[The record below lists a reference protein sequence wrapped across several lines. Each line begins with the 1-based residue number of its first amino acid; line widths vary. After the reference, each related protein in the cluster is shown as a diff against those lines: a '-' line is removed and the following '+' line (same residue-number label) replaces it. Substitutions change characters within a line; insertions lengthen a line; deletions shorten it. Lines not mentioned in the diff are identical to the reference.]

1 MARLTRCVFGRDVRG
16 VVYVEF
22 LLAFFPLFLLFLG
35 ICQLALLASARLV
48 VQHAA
53 QAAVRS
59 AVVILDE
66 EPKAFGDAPRG
77 DLSRGRGGTT
87 TEAVLSGLG
96 VNVAGS
102 EHALP
107 GASPGGLFS
116 NALAQVTAELGK
128 RQSGA
133 RMAAIR
139 AAAYLPL
146 LALSPRPGALQGPA
160 AQSLGESLP
169 DDFANRMQFGLDFLR
184 AASVVTV
191 HDAPESEALAVE
203 PVDSH
208 APVTVRVTYL
218 FPCGV
223 PVARM
228 LACKTLE
235 ALLTDAPLGVGLP
248 TMTPRSRSG
257 LAKRLALSEAPG
269 GLDALAEGSAR
280 FVVLTAEATL
290 PNQGANY
297 HQDKAAP

>member
-1 MARLTRCVFGRDVRG
+1 MARLTESALRRDARG

-66 EPKAFGDAPRG
+66 DPEAFGGAARG
-77 DLSRGRGGTT
+77 DLSEGRAETSAET
-87 TEAVLSGLG
+87 VLFGLG
-96 VNVAGS
+96 LPVART
-102 EHALP
+102 EQALQAESAP
-107 GASPGGLFS
+107 SGGIFS
-116 NALAQVTAELGK
+116 AVAQVMAPVGK
-128 RQSGA
+128 RQGGA

-146 LALSPRPGALQGPA
+146 LALSPRPGALQGPG

-169 DDFANRMQFGLDFLR
+169 ADFTSRMQFGLDFLR
-184 AASVVTV
+184 AASVVTL
-191 HDAPESEALAVE
+191 HDGPERKALAVE

-208 APVTVRVTYL
+208 AHIAVRVTYL

-223 PVARM
+223 PVARV
-228 LACKTLE
+228 LACRTLK
-235 ALLTDAPLGVGLP
+235 ALLSDAQGSSLAQRLVLAETLGV
-248 TMTPRSRSG
+248 
-257 LAKRLALSEAPG
+257 
-269 GLDALAEGSAR
+269 LDALAEANSR
-280 FVVLTAEATL
+280 FVTFEAEATL
-290 PNQGANY
+290 PNQGARY
-297 HQDKAAP
+297 HQDEATP